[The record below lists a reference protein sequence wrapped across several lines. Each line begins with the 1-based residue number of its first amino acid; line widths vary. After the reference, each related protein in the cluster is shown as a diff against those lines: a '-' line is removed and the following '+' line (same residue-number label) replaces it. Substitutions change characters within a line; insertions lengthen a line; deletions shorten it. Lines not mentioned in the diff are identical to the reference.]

1 MVLKREV
8 LERRLK
14 ELDRIVAELR
24 RHPIESL
31 EEYRGDLGRQWIL
44 ERGLIAAA
52 GIVLDVADHILSG
65 HFGDHPDT
73 YEASLRGLRDRS
85 VISEELYAGIEGLG
99 GLRNILV
106 HRYLDIDSDEVVAH
120 RERLLER
127 MPRFASEVL
136 SWIERQTTAD

>member
-73 YEASLRGLRDRS
+73 YEASLRGLRDRL
-85 VISEELYAGIEGLG
+85 VISKELYAGIEGLG

-120 RERLLER
+120 RARLLEL

>member
-8 LERRLK
+8 VERRLK

-24 RHPIESL
+24 RHPVESL
-31 EEYRGDLGRQWIL
+31 DEYRGDLGRRWIL

-52 GIVLDVADHILSG
+52 GIVLDVADDILSG

-106 HRYLDIDSDEVVAH
+106 HGDLDIDSDEVVAH
-120 RERLLER
+120 RERLLEL

-136 SWIERQTTAD
+136 AWIERQAMTE

>member
-8 LERRLK
+8 VERRLK
-14 ELDRIVAELR
+14 ELDRVLAELR
-24 RHPIESL
+24 RHPVESL
-31 EEYRGDLGRQWIL
+31 DEYRRDLSRQWIL

-73 YEASLRGLRDRS
+73 YEASLRGLRDRW
-85 VISEELYAGIEGLG
+85 VISEGLYEGIEGLG

-120 RERLLER
+120 RARLLEL

-136 SWIERQTTAD
+136 SWIEGETTAG